1 MGSMFSGH
9 WCGFWVSFKGNAQLK
24 LIDLQHCDSS
34 HDTGLK
40 IATDTVVSVTKT
52 FNLATKNSSLG
63 TTLMTVFLY

>member
-24 LIDLQHCDSS
+24 LIDLHHVTVD
-34 HDTGLK
+34 DTGLK

-52 FNLATKNSSLG
+52 FNLATKNLSLG
-63 TTLMTVFLY
+63 TTLMTVSLY